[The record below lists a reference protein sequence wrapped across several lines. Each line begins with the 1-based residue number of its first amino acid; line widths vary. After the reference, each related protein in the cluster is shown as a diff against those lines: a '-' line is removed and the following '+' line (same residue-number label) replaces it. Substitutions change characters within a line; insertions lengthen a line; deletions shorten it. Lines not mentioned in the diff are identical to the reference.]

1 MNRYR
6 DSLSVGDAARL
17 SELLAVLL
25 LAGFFSPSLSP
36 SLRLV
41 LSVSVCLS
49 VFLSG
54 RMANRAA
61 AYQSVRG
68 MGGERE
74 RERESGIAKLQVV
87 PGFRAHSQG
96 LSARAERSA
105 DATGRFCA
113 WDVQGGGDSQT
124 STLDSLSKKLSDD
137 LRQVMSLCFSL
148 PASVSLSFSPRR
160 SVSLSAC
167 VSVCLTR

>member
-74 RERESGIAKLQVV
+74 RERERVESRNCKWCRVSARTLRGCLHALSGPLMRLGAFVH
-87 PGFRAHSQG
+87 GMFRAEATRRRQPST
-96 LSARAERSA
+96 RYPRSSRMIC
-105 DATGRFCA
+105 GR
-113 WDVQGGGDSQT
+113 
-124 STLDSLSKKLSDD
+124 
-137 LRQVMSLCFSL
+137 
-148 PASVSLSFSPRR
+148 
-160 SVSLSAC
+160 
-167 VSVCLTR
+167 